1 MDYKFIGLKESDKF
15 FEKYE
20 RGVLEPGTYVVEN
33 EFDYTVIKNT
43 DRYVTIEFF
52 GTLEGCKKYLEG
64 NLTIEEVLMWE
75 RARAKS
81 QEKLICILFYIL
93 IFIVVLFLLYLLRI

>member
-33 EFDYTVIKNT
+33 EFDYTVIKDT
-43 DRYVTIEFF
+43 GKYLTVEFF
-52 GTLEGCKKYLEG
+52 GTLDGCKKYLDG
-64 NLTIEEVLMWE
+64 NLTVEEVLKWE
-75 RARAKS
+75 RARAKRR
-81 QEKLICILFYIL
+81 EKLTYILFYL
-93 IFIVVLFLLYLLRI
+93 MIFSMVLLLLYLIKI